1 MERIELWIYNFII
14 QGNVN
19 YHCLLFND
27 CLWILPFEQRE
38 IDLLNNENEQAY
50 LDCWIKLFYIRK
62 KKENYEN
69 NITRLWRIHY
79 KSMIKIL
86 RKYYNSITRTT
97 ITKMLWKAMSNY
109 ENIPRIDYEFTTKI
123 IRKEIL

>member
-50 LDCWIKLFYIRK
+50 LDC
-62 KKENYEN
+62 
-69 NITRLWRIHY
+69 
-79 KSMIKIL
+79 
-86 RKYYNSITRTT
+86 
-97 ITKMLWKAMSNY
+97 
-109 ENIPRIDYEFTTKI
+109 
-123 IRKEIL
+123 